1 MAEVIRWST
10 GKEMMNTTLQRETQ
24 DSLACYLALL
34 YTLAGAQHKFD
45 LKLQYMAQNRMK
57 QQVFL

>member
-1 MAEVIRWST
+1 
-10 GKEMMNTTLQRETQ
+10 MMNTTLQRETQ